1 MKRTGQA
8 GRCPMNTQQLAFAAI
23 FEPHSNSEYAKRQAQ
38 LTPVNSR
45 RSPLPSAGDIDA
57 AMQRKYGARR
67 FGEI

>member
-1 MKRTGQA
+1 
-8 GRCPMNTQQLAFAAI
+8 MNTQQLAFAAI

-38 LTPVNSR
+38 LTPVTKAPHPDYGNPR